1 MLQFHEIALLRFPAA
16 AAAFFAAFA
25 TAATA
30 AAIPRFSE
38 EIALPSAGIAFHG
51 MSGAVQK
58 PVKPPQVRRWRW
70 TRGEEEWF
78 DERSDATEL
87 WRSAQTIGTW
97 EDRKGNEL
105 LVARASALLPAA
117 LSEKGDVT
125 QEEFAAAFSSG
136 DNEILPTASSE
147 TLSAWIEQWT
157 GYAPEE
163 KPQLLPIHPSRLAK
177 VWEFRFSDPSLK
189 AWIVRLNTAQAG
201 SRKTPRNWFA
211 FVLKLAIAPRPGD
224 IRQIDRTLRSD
235 LLGSISATGLAA
247 AAAAAE
253 QDAKMRVRTPM
264 RGEGEPIMDDRR
276 AQAHASIE
284 ALDEWWHMDSEHYVV
299 LSDAPGGVRAAD
311 SLLSMLETLRKHYT
325 AAVPPFRRTIESTS
339 VIRIFRRDEDYLAYL
354 ADSNLEM
361 NPADT
366 SGLFSGSRR
375 ELVIRPTVRGSTQDL
390 GSVVRH
396 EGFHQ
401 YIFSAWA
408 GIRPSTWFNEGY
420 AEFFASWK
428 PKTDGKFEWTET
440 GWEINTLERMA
451 ADEKLD
457 WTQMLRFILLAD
469 QASFYNPPVFR
480 SSSNSYALAYGI
492 VYFLVR
498 GAPFVRNKPY
508 ADILPTYIATMEET
522 GDATQATLNAFR
534 LGNQGSDT
542 DFLERFAK
550 DMRTFYKSESAR
562 RNARRAPL

>member
-1 MLQFHEIALLRFPAA
+1 
-16 AAAFFAAFA
+16 
-25 TAATA
+25 
-30 AAIPRFSE
+30 
-38 EIALPSAGIAFHG
+38 
-51 MSGAVQK
+51 
-58 PVKPPQVRRWRW
+58 
-70 TRGEEEWF
+70 
-78 DERSDATEL
+78 
-87 WRSAQTIGTW
+87 
-97 EDRKGNEL
+97 
-105 LVARASALLPAA
+105 
-117 LSEKGDVT
+117 
-125 QEEFAAAFSSG
+125 
-136 DNEILPTASSE
+136 
-147 TLSAWIEQWT
+147 
-157 GYAPEE
+157 
-163 KPQLLPIHPSRLAK
+163 
-177 VWEFRFSDPSLK
+177 
-189 AWIVRLNTAQAG
+189 
-201 SRKTPRNWFA
+201 
-211 FVLKLAIAPRPGD
+211 
-224 IRQIDRTLRSD
+224 
-235 LLGSISATGLAA
+235 
-247 AAAAAE
+247 
-253 QDAKMRVRTPM
+253 
-264 RGEGEPIMDDRR
+264 
-276 AQAHASIE
+276 
-284 ALDEWWHMDSEHYVV
+284 MDSEHYVV

-311 SLLSMLETLRKHYT
+311 SLLSMLETLRKYYT

-428 PKTDGKFEWTET
+428 PKTDGRFEWTET

-480 SSSNSYALAYGI
+480 SSSNNYALAYGI